1 MADDR
6 AASDGPA
13 RTVGGQPRD
22 ALFRVVLGQ
31 PEHAASQLRSVLPA
45 AVAARV
51 DWASL
56 VPVPGTFVDSELK
69 RRHTDALFTAH
80 LLGEQAGRQQAYLYV
95 LIEHQSEPDPVMAWR
110 MLRYQDRIWERH
122 LLHDKQAAYPIQLP
136 AILPVVIYAGQ
147 RRWNAATDLAD
158 LIDLDADTAAA
169 LGELVP
175 RLHYLLDDV
184 SRLTAAQLRARPLT
198 AAARLTM
205 VLLGLAAGHPNVTVE
220 LTDWLDQFTE
230 VWTGANGKAILES
243 AIVYLYQV
251 SDTPSQELNRFF
263 SELGP
268 DIKDVA
274 MSTAEKLHAE
284 GHAKG
289 RLEGRAEGHAEGQA
303 KGRVEGQSEG
313 AANVLTRLLTTRF
326 GPLPQAVVARLRA
339 GTEADHLRWTE
350 RVLSAPTLGAIFG
363 DEPDSMA

>member
-1 MADDR
+1 
-6 AASDGPA
+6 
-13 RTVGGQPRD
+13 
-22 ALFRVVLGQ
+22 
-31 PEHAASQLRSVLPA
+31 
-45 AVAARV
+45 
-51 DWASL
+51 
-56 VPVPGTFVDSELK
+56 
-69 RRHTDALFTAH
+69 
-80 LLGEQAGRQQAYLYV
+80 
-95 LIEHQSEPDPVMAWR
+95 MAWR

-205 VLLGLAAGHPNVTVE
+205 VLLGLPAGHPNVTVE
-220 LTDWLDQFTE
+220 LSDWLDQFTE
-230 VWTGANGKAILES
+230 VWAGANGKAILES

-274 MSTAEKLHAE
+274 MSTAEKIHAE

-289 RLEGRAEGHAEGQA
+289 RLEGRAEGRA
-303 KGRVEGQSEG
+303 EGQSEG